1 MHVYTSTTHR
11 YNCTISNMLLH
22 HCTNAVKLHHC
33 VRWSSSLIAICCPNP
48 LLISCYLFD
57 IHRFVSTNEAAESY
71 KQVTMMLTITMMG
84 DKSDGV
90 VWADNGDSLTTPP
103 RPTTHPVSSERF
115 HPLFNWTICEANLS
129 DDHFC
134 CFLLSAIPGSL
145 NGGFQSENGDFRC
158 VPPFSY
164 WTICDHF
171 CCFLLSGSSLLQ
183 GHSKGWGF
191 RSELVSL

>member
-1 MHVYTSTTHR
+1 M
-11 YNCTISNMLLH
+11 
-22 HCTNAVKLHHC
+22 ALHHC
-33 VRWSSSLIAICCPNP
+33 VRCSSSLSAICCPNP

-57 IHRFVSTNEAAESY
+57 IHRFVNTNEVTESY

-134 CFLLSAIPGSL
+134 CFLFAAIL
-145 NGGFQSENGDFRC
+145 
-158 VPPFSY
+158 
-164 WTICDHF
+164 
-171 CCFLLSGSSLLQ
+171 
-183 GHSKGWGF
+183 GHSMVTQWGL
-191 RSELVSL
+191 SKL